1 MTIELWQIGRARVAT
16 EAGRAA
22 FGVDQTGTPAN
33 FIDVPIVEGTIE
45 LQTQRAHLAPNI
57 VQQWRNAHAKHV
69 LGARSATLGAG
80 LVLHSTGTAYTG
92 QNTIPFATSANY
104 ALRRIL
110 AAIMGVADNGTVQA
124 AATTVQ
130 SGSTASTINVTA
142 GHGNTL
148 GAPGR
153 VIGVVINGRVE
164 AREILSVTANSVT
177 VKQALSA
184 APAAGA
190 AVYWGITF
198 ALAEDP
204 VDTLQWILEG
214 YETTDRFAVFGSTG
228 NFSIELALGELPKI
242 ALALQAA
249 SWARMS
255 PAALAAATYAN
266 HLGMSAV
273 VDSEFIVGTGTIT
286 STQVRN
292 VVPWTQATWTPAFG
306 YLPIR
311 SPAGVQTHLGFR
323 GDRSRGVTGQFTTY
337 LDGSGVDWWA
347 RDADRSDLSLWQQ
360 IGSTAGSIVCLSA
373 PTAQITASP
382 VRADAGG
389 LVGVTVSWEGRNDEA
404 IASPASDRERSA
416 FRIHVL

>member
-1 MTIELWQIGRARVAT
+1 MTIENWALGRARVAV
-16 EAGRAA
+16 ESGRANFA
-22 FGVDQTGTPAN
+22 VDQTASPSN
-33 FIDVPIVEGTIE
+33 FIDVPAVQGTI
-45 LQTQRAHLAPNI
+45 QVGTQQAHLTPDI
-57 VQQWRNAHAKHV
+57 VQQFRNAHVKHV
-69 LGARSATLGAG
+69 LGARSATLA
-80 LVLHSTGTAYTG
+80 LTLNAHSTGTAYTG
-92 QNTIPFATSANY
+92 NNAFATAANY

-110 AAIMGVADNGTVQA
+110 GAVMGVADNGTTQA
-124 AATTVQ
+124 SATTVQ
-130 SGSTASTINVTA
+130 AGSTASVVNVTS

-177 VKQALSA
+177 VKQQFSA
-184 APAAGA
+184 APSTGA

-214 YETTDRFAVFGSTG
+214 YETSDRFAVFGSQG
-228 NFSIELALGELPKI
+228 GMSIELSLGELPRI
-242 ALALQAA
+242 ALNLAAA
-249 SWARMS
+249 SWAKLS
-255 PAALAAATYAN
+255 TASLASASYAN
-266 HLGMSAV
+266 HLGISAV

-286 STQVRN
+286 ATQTRN
-292 VVPWTQATWTPAFG
+292 VVPWTQSTWTPAFG
-306 YLPIR
+306 YTPIR
-311 SPAGVQTHLGFR
+311 SPAGVQTMLGFR

-337 LDGSGVDWWA
+337 LDGSALDWWSQ
-347 RDADRSDLSLWQQ
+347 DASRADLSMWQQ

-373 PTAQITASP
+373 PTVQITTTP

-389 LVGVTVSWEGRNDEA
+389 LTGVTVGWEGRNDEA
-404 IASPASDRERSA
+404 IASPSSDRERSA